1 MNNYGLFRAHK
12 HHLKLNRT
20 ELFRA
25 ADQLPLFADEAVWE
39 FSTSFLGPI
48 DFWVRLSFKNCAV
61 TWNEGK

>member
-1 MNNYGLFRAHK
+1 MNNYGLFRADK
-12 HHLKLNRT
+12 HHLKRNRT

-39 FSTSFLGPI
+39 FSTSFLGPLI
-48 DFWVRLSFKNCAV
+48 LGLWLSFKNCAV